1 MRPIEAIRLLQRRN
15 QQLVDKIGHATQ
27 YTRESD
33 EIIAAFAEV
42 VNRAGV
48 LEETITTVQSFVD
61 GIVPAGDPSP
71 LQYIKLAIDLA
82 LYQNRTLGEQMIQQT
97 KEILAEDEQQI
108 DWDAAAEEDNK
119 KLQEAA
125 KTNC

>member
-1 MRPIEAIRLLQRRN
+1 MRPIEAIQLLQRRN

-48 LEETITTVQSFVD
+48 LEETITIIQSCVD
-61 GIVPAGDPSP
+61 DIVPAGDTRP

-82 LYQNRTLGEQMIQQT
+82 LYQNMTLLEHLYQQT

-108 DWDAAAEEDNK
+108 DWDAAVIEDNK

>member
-1 MRPIEAIRLLQRRN
+1 MRPIEAIQLLQRRN

-48 LEETITTVQSFVD
+48 LEETITTVQSLAD

-71 LQYIKLAIDLA
+71 LQEIKLAIDLA
-82 LYQNRTLGEQMIQQT
+82 LYQNKTLGEYMIQHI

-108 DWDAAAEEDNK
+108 DWDAAVEEDNK